1 MSYKNRIE
9 NLILQAYIKGRTH
22 LTTQLLIEESLNDE
36 VEITTFNKE
45 LKAQGFRV
53 HYDDVFRELR
63 IDLPKI
69 SFVERCR
76 RIAYDETTILFT
88 WIKDIS
94 ESILVDAQ
102 YGKHSKRVTLRRL
115 AIEGLE
121 QKLADH
127 FREEGFEVEVEKLED
142 EDTYNLHISW
152 KFKNVGE

>member
-1 MSYKNRIE
+1 MSYQNRIE
-9 NLILQAYIKGRTH
+9 KLILQAYMKSH
-22 LTTQLLIEESLNDE
+22 SYLTTQVHLNESLQELDE
-36 VEITTFNKE
+36 INRFNKE
-45 LKAQGFRV
+45 LTSQGFRV
-53 HYDDVFRELR
+53 EYDDVFQELR

-69 SFVERCR
+69 SFAERCR
-76 RIAYDETTILFT
+76 RIAYDEEGIFST
-88 WIKDIS
+88 WVKDIS

-102 YGKHSKRVTLRRL
+102 YGKHSKRVALRRL

-127 FREEGFEVEVEKLED
+127 FREEGFEVEVEKLDD